1 MNVARG
7 REDTSMR
14 ISSTLAR
21 NVGMANAIQR
31 LFDEPSERAGKKE
44 GSWTEKRGGESDEN
58 N

>member
-1 MNVARG
+1 MNVTRS

-14 ISSTLAR
+14 ISLTLAR

-31 LFDEPSERAGKKE
+31 LFDEPSERASKKE
-44 GSWTEKRGGESDEN
+44 GKWMEKRREESDEN